1 MVLRK
6 IFPYLLMS
14 FRYMRLLIMFDLP
27 TVTAKERRAYRDF
40 RKFLIQEG
48 FIMHQFSVYSKIFLN
63 DTSKNLLINRLEK
76 AKPPEGLVTALSVTE
91 KQYARMIYLCGETD
105 KSVANSNKRV
115 VILGDEN
122 A

>member
-1 MVLRK
+1 
-6 IFPYLLMS
+6 
-14 FRYMRLLIMFDLP
+14 MRLLIMFDLP

-48 FIMHQFSVYSKIFLN
+48 FIMYQFSVYSKIFLN